1 MHLTIVEFIYDAG
14 HNLFKRTILSL
25 RKHLINA
32 TPERRLADQRAI
44 AIAVEKLA
52 RSIPG
57 VEDDATELGALT
69 AARRALRVFRVLTA
83 ALRDLRR
90 SEEIRDAAA
99 RRCHL
104 RQDAAARRSKP
115 TK

>member
-1 MHLTIVEFIYDAG
+1 MSFKGGRIY
-14 HNLFKRTILSL
+14 L
-25 RKHLINA
+25 REPFYTFEKKHLRNA